1 MRFPR
6 LPWLVILTS
15 AFGLV
20 TLLGYLSIPVF
31 QQIQWV
37 LVQWTVVIA
46 AFALVLGFFNV
57 LQVHLER
64 ITHRESGWF
73 YSLVL
78 VFTAII
84 VLVFGIG
91 GGPGDEPFL
100 WFFRWVFLPLGAS
113 IAALLVFILTYAAYR
128 TLRLRRHTG
137 GLLFLLSVIVVLM
150 GRVALV
156 GPAGPLVT
164 WFRDRWLAAATGGM
178 RGLIL
183 GVALGTIATGL
194 RLLLGADRIQS
205 E

>member
-6 LPWLVILTS
+6 LPWLVIFTS

-37 LVQWTVVIA
+37 LVQWVVIIA
-46 AFALVLGFFNV
+46 AFALILGFFNV

-64 ITHRESGWF
+64 VARQESGWF

-78 VFTAII
+78 VLTAIT
-84 VLVFGIG
+84 VLIFGLG

-100 WFFRWVFLPLGAS
+100 WFFRWVLLPLGAS

-128 TLRLRRHTG
+128 TLRLRRQTG
-137 GLLFLLSVIVVLM
+137 GLIFLLSAIVILV
-150 GRVALV
+150 GRIALV

-164 WFRDRWLAAATGGM
+164 WFRDRWLAAAIGGM

-194 RLLLGADRIQS
+194 RLLLGAERVQS